1 MSKRDYYETLGV
13 SKEADDKDIK
23 KAYRK
28 LAMKYHP
35 DKNAGD
41 KESEEKFKEINEAYQ
56 VLSDP
61 QKRRAYDQF
70 GHAGVDGGGF
80 GQGGY
85 GQGFGGGFGGFE
97 DIFGDVFGDMF
108 GGGFGGS
115 ARRRNA
121 PQKGND
127 IRYDARIKF
136 EEAAFGVDR
145 EIKIDRQE
153 ECEVCG
159 GSGAKP
165 GTSRK
170 TCPTCG
176 GSGEIKTYKDTM
188 FGRMVSATTC
198 HNCRGE
204 GTIVE
209 HPCENC
215 QGRGRVRKTKKI
227 EIKIPAGV
235 DDGSVIKLSGEGEP
249 GLRGGPRGDLYVAI
263 SVEPHEL
270 FKRDGYDIYYDIPI
284 TFVQAALGDEI
295 EVPTLDGKVKY
306 KVAEGTQSGTVFRL
320 KGKGVPHLRT
330 GARGDQYVKVVVEV
344 PRSLSEKQK
353 EILRDFAKETG
364 EEVHEQK
371 KGFFEK
377 VKDKLK

>member
-198 HNCRGE
+198 HTCRGE

-209 HPCENC
+209 QPCENC